1 MSADLAAS
9 RGPVIVLT
17 YPHAGAEELQRALSA
32 SKSLACTSGTGLL
45 PLCQAAMTAWQQAE
59 SRDAPSPLAVK
70 SVRTLLSTIT
80 AVIQAREGGA
90 RLCETAIATPSAA
103 AAFARVF
110 PDATFVCLHRSLP
123 GVLASGLSAYP
134 FGLGNSP
141 FWAYSGPHPGNSIAT
156 IAAYWAAR
164 TQALL
169 DFEAHHGGSSCRLR
183 YEDLTADP
191 VAQASVIYARLGLDA
206 TELAVPRSPHD
217 QAASA
222 MAAASSASSADL
234 ENSIPPGLRAIIDRL
249 SERLSYPA
257 LPDPARQPEHPG
269 QKGSPSS

>member
-1 MSADLAAS
+1 MSPDPAVS

-17 YPHAGAEELQRALSA
+17 YAHAGAEELQQVLSV

-45 PLCQAAMTAWQQAE
+45 PLCQAAIATWQQAE
-59 SRDAPSPLAVK
+59 GRDTPSSLAVK
-70 SVRTLLSTIT
+70 SARTLLSTIT
-80 AVIQAREGGA
+80 AVIQAREGAA
-90 RLCETAIATPSAA
+90 RLCETALASPTAA

-110 PDATFVCLHRSLP
+110 PDATFVCLHRCFP
-123 GVLASGLSAYP
+123 GVLAAGLSAYR

-141 FWAYSGPHPGNSIAT
+141 FWRYSGPHPGNSIAT

-169 DFEAHHGGSSCRLR
+169 EFEAHHAGSSCRLR

-191 VAQASVIYARLGLDA
+191 VAQADLIYARLGLDA
-206 TELAVPRSPHD
+206 TELAVLRRPDD

-222 MAAASSASSADL
+222 AAAASSASSAAY
-234 ENSIPPGLRAIIDRL
+234 EYSMPPELRATVDRL
-249 SERLSYPA
+249 SERLGYPA
-257 LPDPARQPEHPG
+257 MPDPAQ
-269 QKGSPSS
+269 

>member
-1 MSADLAAS
+1 MSPDPAAS
-9 RGPVIVLT
+9 RSPVIVLS
-17 YPHAGAEELQRALSA
+17 YAHSGAEELQRVLSG

-45 PLCQAAMTAWQQAE
+45 PLCQAAITVWQQAE
-59 SRDAPSPLAVK
+59 DRDTPSPLAVK
-70 SVRTLLSTIT
+70 SVRTLLSAIT

-90 RLCETAIATPSAA
+90 RLCETAIATPAAA

-110 PDATFVCLHRSLP
+110 PDATFVCVHRGFP
-123 GVLASGLSAYP
+123 GVLAAGLSAYP

-141 FWAYSGPHPGNSIAT
+141 FWPYSGSHQGNSIAT

-169 DFEAHHGGSSCRLR
+169 EFEAQHAGSSCRVR

-191 VAQASVIYARLGLDA
+191 VAQAGLIYARLGLDV
-206 TELAVPRSPHD
+206 TELAVLRHLDD

-222 MAAASSASSADL
+222 VADARSASSAAL
-234 ENSIPPGLRAIIDRL
+234 AYPMPPELRATVDRL
-249 SERLSYPA
+249 SERLGYPA
-257 LPDPARQPEHPG
+257 LPDPAR
-269 QKGSPSS
+269 

>member
-1 MSADLAAS
+1 MSADPAVS

-17 YPHAGAEELQRALSA
+17 YAHAGAEELQRALSA

-45 PLCQAAMTAWQQAE
+45 PLCQAAIATWQQAE
-59 SRDAPSPLAVK
+59 SRETPSPLAVK

-80 AVIQAREGGA
+80 AVIQAREGAA
-90 RLCETAIATPSAA
+90 RLCETAFATPAAA

-110 PDATFVCLHRSLP
+110 PDATFVCLHRCFP
-123 GVLASGLSAYP
+123 GVLAAGLSAYP

-141 FWAYSGPHPGNSIAT
+141 FWLYSGLHPGNSVAT

-169 DFEAHHGGSSCRLR
+169 EFESHHAGSSCRLR

-191 VAQASVIYARLGLDA
+191 VAQASVVYAWLGLDA
-206 TELAVPRSPHD
+206 TELVSRRPHD
-217 QAASA
+217 QAAPA
-222 MAAASSASSADL
+222 TAAASSASSADL
-234 ENSIPPGLRAIIDRL
+234 ENSIPPELRATVDRL

-257 LPDPARQPEHPG
+257 MPDPAQ
-269 QKGSPSS
+269 